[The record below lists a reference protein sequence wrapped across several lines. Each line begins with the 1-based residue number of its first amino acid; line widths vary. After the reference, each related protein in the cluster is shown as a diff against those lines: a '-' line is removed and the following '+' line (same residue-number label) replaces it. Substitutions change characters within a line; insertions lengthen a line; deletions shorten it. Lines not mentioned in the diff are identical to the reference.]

1 MGRDLTGSKL
11 RDEFINAFKKYE
23 NETTKVLDN
32 IDVHLFVELFARRR
46 NRDPKYYT
54 DDIINIGPEDYPG
67 VKANSSTTC
76 GRYIFNKFIVLPLGA
91 GMFNY
96 INSEITSKKFEALED
111 LVAEALKARDITQ
124 HQVCE
129 FIDRSQYLLGGPLS
143 HIISPSISPAIM
155 TLPAPA
161 KKLKKELM
169 AENIQGIEA
178 GDPEASSKVERAVTQ
193 LAVENMERT
202 GDPALAF
209 FDSGAIDPYNNYRTM
224 FVMKGAIADNTGQ
237 SPTGYKVVK
246 SDYDT
251 GLTKE
256 DLPKIADS
264 VVTSSYSSGVA
275 TQDSGYAAKK
285 YNIVFQNVVVEDPGT
300 DCGTKRTLKTKITKR
315 HMYMNIMEGSKLVM
329 LTPENIDKYLG
340 KVCNLRVPLYCKWKE
355 PGYCAACCG
364 DRLHRIGIKNV
375 GQTFNT
381 MSGSTLNAALKKK
394 HDVSVKF
401 YDLTVDDLLK
411 YVE

>member
-1 MGRDLTGSKL
+1 MGRDLSGTKA
-11 RDEFINAFKKYE
+11 RDEFIAALKPFE
-23 NETTKVLDN
+23 SETGALDN
-32 IDVHLFVELFARRR
+32 ISVHAIVELFARRR
-46 NRDPKYYT
+46 GKEPKYYA
-54 DDIINIGPEDYPG
+54 DDIIDIGPEDYPN
-67 VKANSSTTC
+67 VKPKSHTTC
-76 GRYIFNKFIVLPLGA
+76 GRYLFNKFIVLPLGA
-91 GMFNY
+91 GVFSYMNF
-96 INSEITSKKFEALED
+96 EITSKKFGDLED
-111 LVAEALKARDITQ
+111 LIAEALKDRDITQ
-124 HQVCE
+124 AQVCE

-143 HIISPSISPAIM
+143 HIINPSISPAIM
-155 TLPAPA
+155 TLPPQA
-161 KKLKKELM
+161 KKLKKELI
-169 AENIQGIEA
+169 AENLEKIDA
-178 GDPEASSKVERAVTQ
+178 GDPQASSTVERAVTKVALDSM
-193 LAVENMERT
+193 LAS
-202 GDPALAF
+202 GDPAIAYF
-209 FDSGAIDPYNNYRTM
+209 ESGAIDPYNNYRTM

-285 YNIVFQNVVVEDPGT
+285 YNVVFQNVVVADPGT
-300 DCGTKRTLKTKITKR
+300 DCGTKRTFKTKITNR
-315 HMYMNIMEGSKLVM
+315 HMYMNIVEGGKLIL
-329 LTPENIDKYLG
+329 LTPDNMGKYLG
-340 KVCNLRVPLYCKWKE
+340 TVRNLRVPLYCTWKD